1 VLEAVRQVGGVRAV
15 VSITSDKCYENKEW
29 VWGYRES
36 DAVGGYDPYSSSK
49 ACAELVISAYRSSF
63 FSLGEYER
71 HGVGVAST
79 RAGNVIG
86 GGDWAQDRLV
96 PDIMRAI
103 LEGRAVHIRSPYA
116 IRPWQHVL
124 EPLHGYLSLAE
135 RLWVDGPR
143 FAQAWNFG
151 PSSER
156 ARDVQWI
163 VEYVTGCWGKGARW
177 ELDSA
182 PQPHE
187 DNYLKLD
194 CSKARHE
201 LGWAPKLHLATALD
215 WIVEWYQGYQ
225 DGQDMRALTKNQIAR
240 FENLRAAAS

>member
-1 VLEAVRQVGGVRAV
+1 
-15 VSITSDKCYENKEW
+15 
-29 VWGYRES
+29 
-36 DAVGGYDPYSSSK
+36 
-49 ACAELVISAYRSSF
+49 
-63 FSLGEYER
+63 
-71 HGVGVAST
+71 
-79 RAGNVIG
+79 
-86 GGDWAQDRLV
+86 V

-151 PSSER
+151 PYDED
-156 ARDVQWI
+156 AKTVLWI
-163 VEYVTGCWGKGARW
+163 VEHLARLWGEGTEWTLDGA
-177 ELDSA
+177 
-182 PQPHE
+182 QGPHE
-187 DNYLKLD
+187 SRHLRLD
-194 CSKARHE
+194 CSKVRSE